1 MSSLPFDPNRPGFGS
16 PAVGSDAVGN
26 RPAGKTAA
34 VSSSPLVNTVIF
46 DLGGVLSLS
55 GRALDVVHR
64 FPDHPAEEVM
74 AVMLGDYAADTD
86 HPWHRLERGEISL
99 DDYRSAVGRM
109 IVEAGLRMREP
120 DVSAD
125 DSAAKRGLNFDFV
138 RSEAMLQLVHDLRDH
153 GCRLGV
159 LTNNV
164 REFRDRWRSI
174 MDFDTLFDDVVD
186 SHEVG
191 LRKPHPAIYELSLRR
206 LGVEAHQAAFL
217 DDMDVNVRAASA
229 LGMYGVLVDVD
240 QQPAIDRVRSL
251 VGI

>member
-1 MSSLPFDPNRPGFGS
+1 MP
-16 PAVGSDAVGN
+16 
-26 RPAGKTAA
+26 TA
-34 VSSSPLVNTVIF
+34 PLVNTVIF

-99 DDYRSAVGRM
+99 DEYRSAVGRL
-109 IVEAGLRMREP
+109 IADAGLRMREP
-120 DVSAD
+120 DAPPTGST
-125 DSAAKRGLNFDFV
+125 SRGGMNFEFV
-138 RSEAMLQLVHDLRDH
+138 RSEAMLQLVHDLRAH

-206 LGVEAHQAAFL
+206 LGAEPHHAAFL

-229 LGMYGVLVDVD
+229 LGMHGVLVDVD

>member
-1 MSSLPFDPNRPGFGS
+1 MSS
-16 PAVGSDAVGN
+16 
-26 RPAGKTAA
+26 
-34 VSSSPLVNTVIF
+34 SSTVNTVIF

-55 GRALDVVHR
+55 GRALDVVNR

-74 AVMLGDYAADTD
+74 AVMLGDYAADSD

-99 DDYRSAVGRM
+99 DDYRSSVGRL
-109 IVEAGLRMREP
+109 IAEAGFRMREP
-120 DVSAD
+120 ATPAS
-125 DSAAKRGLNFDFV
+125 DSSGAKRGLNFDFI

-159 LTNNV
+159 LTNNI

-191 LRKPHPAIYELSLRR
+191 LRKPHPAIYELSLQR
-206 LGVEAHQAAFL
+206 LGARPQQSAFL
-217 DDMDVNVRAASA
+217 DDMEVNVRAATA
-229 LGMYGVLVDVD
+229 LGMHGVLVEID

>member
-1 MSSLPFDPNRPGFGS
+1 MSAESVVDP
-16 PAVGSDAVGN
+16 D
-26 RPAGKTAA
+26 
-34 VSSSPLVNTVIF
+34 VNTVIF

-64 FPDHPAEEVM
+64 FPDHPADEVM
-74 AVMLGDYAADTD
+74 AVMLGDYAVDSD

-99 DDYRSAVGRM
+99 ADYRAAVGRL
-109 IVEAGLRMREP
+109 IAEAGLRMREP
-120 DVSAD
+120 EPST
-125 DSAAKRGLNFDFV
+125 SRSGLNFEFV
-138 RSEAMLQLVHDLRDH
+138 RSEAMLELVHDLRDH

-206 LGVEAHQAAFL
+206 LGATAEQAVFL

-229 LGMYGVLVDVD
+229 LGMHGVLVEVD
-240 QQPAIDRVRSL
+240 QRPAIDRVRSL
-251 VGI
+251 VGL

>member
-1 MSSLPFDPNRPGFGS
+1 MTST
-16 PAVGSDAVGN
+16 PA
-26 RPAGKTAA
+26 
-34 VSSSPLVNTVIF
+34 VNTVIF

-74 AVMLGDYAADTD
+74 AVMLGDYASDSD

-99 DDYRSAVGRM
+99 DDYRAAVGRL
-109 IVEAGLRMREP
+109 IGEAGLRMRE
-120 DVSAD
+120 
-125 DSAAKRGLNFDFV
+125 AAPTTARSGLNFEFV
-138 RSEAMLQLVHDLRDH
+138 RSEAMLELVHDLRAH

-206 LGVEAHQAAFL
+206 LGATAQRTAFL

-229 LGMYGVLVDVD
+229 LGMHGVLVDVD
-240 QQPAIDRVRSL
+240 QSPAIDRVRSL
-251 VGI
+251 VGL

>member
-1 MSSLPFDPNRPGFGS
+1 
-16 PAVGSDAVGN
+16 
-26 RPAGKTAA
+26 
-34 VSSSPLVNTVIF
+34 
-46 DLGGVLSLS
+46 
-55 GRALDVVHR
+55 
-64 FPDHPAEEVM
+64 M

-99 DDYRSAVGRM
+99 DEYRSAVGRL
-109 IVEAGLRMREP
+109 IVDAGLRMREP
-120 DVSAD
+120 EASAT
-125 DSAAKRGLNFDFV
+125 DSSAKKGLNFDFV
-138 RSEAMLQLVHDLRDH
+138 RSEAMLQLVHDLRAH

-206 LGVEAHQAAFL
+206 LGAEPHRAAFL
-217 DDMDVNVRAASA
+217 DDMEVNVRAASA
-229 LGMYGVLVDVD
+229 LGMHGVLVDVD

>member
-1 MSSLPFDPNRPGFGS
+1 MAAEPVADP
-16 PAVGSDAVGN
+16 A
-26 RPAGKTAA
+26 
-34 VSSSPLVNTVIF
+34 VNTVIF

-64 FPDHPAEEVM
+64 FPDHPADEVM
-74 AVMLGDYAADTD
+74 AVMLGDYAADSD

-99 DDYRSAVGRM
+99 DDYRAAVGRL
-109 IVEAGLRMREP
+109 IAEAGLRMRDPEP
-120 DVSAD
+120 TTP
-125 DSAAKRGLNFDFV
+125 RQGLNFEFV
-138 RSEAMLQLVHDLRDH
+138 RSEAMLDLVNDLRAH

-159 LTNNV
+159 LTNNI

-206 LGVEAHQAAFL
+206 LGATAEQTAFL
-217 DDMDVNVRAASA
+217 DDMEVNVRAAST
-229 LGMYGVLVDVD
+229 LGMHGVLVDVD
-240 QQPAIDRVRSL
+240 QRPAIDRVRSL
-251 VGI
+251 VGL

>member
-1 MSSLPFDPNRPGFGS
+1 MSAEPVAEPD
-16 PAVGSDAVGN
+16 
-26 RPAGKTAA
+26 
-34 VSSSPLVNTVIF
+34 VNTVIF

-64 FPDHPAEEVM
+64 FPDHPADEVM
-74 AVMLGDYAADTD
+74 AVMLGDYARDSD

-99 DDYRSAVGRM
+99 DDYRTAVGRL
-109 IVEAGLRMREP
+109 IAEAGLRMREP
-120 DVSAD
+120 EPTTARS
-125 DSAAKRGLNFDFV
+125 GLNFEFV
-138 RSEAMLQLVHDLRDH
+138 RSEAMLELVHDLRDH

-206 LGVEAHQAAFL
+206 LGATAEQAAFL
-217 DDMDVNVRAASA
+217 DDMEVNVRAASA
-229 LGMYGVLVDVD
+229 LGMHGVLVDVD

-251 VGI
+251 VGL